1 MSEAASRNRNNR
13 AKGGAWETRI
23 RNDFRD
29 AGYDIERTRNTGKHD
44 EGDEVIRLNG
54 LYHVIEAKNVK
65 RINLPDFIRQAE
77 VERDHFAANRG
88 LALDQVFGAAFIKT
102 AGKASAFDGIVAMS
116 GREYAR
122 LIKAAVS

>member
-13 AKGGAWETRI
+13 AKGGLWEARL

-29 AGYDIERTRNTGKHD
+29 AEYDIERTRNTGKKD
-44 EGDEVIRLNG
+44 EGDLVIRQGG

-65 RINLPDFIRQAE
+65 RVNLPDFVRQAE
-77 VERDHFAANRG
+77 LERDHFAANRG
-88 LALDQVFGAAFIKT
+88 LPLDKVYGAAFVKT